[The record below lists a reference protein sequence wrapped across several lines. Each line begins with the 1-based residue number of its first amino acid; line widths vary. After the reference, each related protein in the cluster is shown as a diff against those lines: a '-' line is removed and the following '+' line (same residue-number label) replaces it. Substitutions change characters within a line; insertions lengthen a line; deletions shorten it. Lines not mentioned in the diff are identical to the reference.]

1 MRICETSDELLFAFV
16 DGLDSTLDEH
26 VAGCDECQEFLA
38 ELWQG
43 ELTQDLSKPIMERI
57 RLAEFVADVAKFGAD
72 VVAAMGRGILTYGP
86 GAAGPAGTGETASA
100 PQDPEDTE

>member
-1 MRICETSDELLFAFV
+1 MRACRTPDELLFAFV

-26 VAGCDECQEFLA
+26 VAKCDECQSFLA

-43 ELTQDLSKPIMERI
+43 ELTTDLSKPVLDRI
-57 RLAEFVADVAKFGAD
+57 RLAEFVAEVAKFGAE

-86 GAAGPAGTGETASA
+86 GASQRDNTEETASA
-100 PQDPEDTE
+100 AADPEDTE

>member
-1 MRICETSDELLFAFV
+1 MRTCKTSDDLLFAFV

-26 VAGCDECQEFLA
+26 VETCDECQEFLA

-43 ELTQDLSKPIMERI
+43 ELTEDLSKPVMDRI
-57 RLAEFVADVAKFGAD
+57 RLAEFVAEVAKFGAD

-86 GAAGPAGTGETASA
+86 GASEQDSTDGPASA
-100 PQDPEDTE
+100 AADIEDTE

>member
-1 MRICETSDELLFAFV
+1 MRACKTSDDLLFAFV

-26 VAGCDECQEFLA
+26 VETCDECQEFLA

-43 ELTQDLSKPIMERI
+43 ELTEDLTKPVLDRI
-57 RLAEFVADVAKFGAD
+57 RLAEFVAEVAKFGAD

-86 GAAGPAGTGETASA
+86 GASEQGSTDGPASA
-100 PQDPEDTE
+100 AADPEDME

>member
-1 MRICETSDELLFAFV
+1 MRECRTSDDLLFAFV

-26 VAGCDECQEFLA
+26 VATCDECQEFLA

-43 ELTQDLSKPIMERI
+43 ELTEDLSKPVIDRI

-72 VVAAMGRGILTYGP
+72 IVAAMGRGMLAYGP
-86 GAAGPAGTGETASA
+86 GANQRESTDGPASATA
-100 PQDPEDTE
+100 DPEDTE

>member
-1 MRICETSDELLFAFV
+1 MRTCKTSDDLLFAFI

-26 VAGCDECQEFLA
+26 VATCDECQEFLA

-43 ELTQDLSKPIMERI
+43 ELTGDLRQPVMDRI
-57 RLAEFVADVAKFGAD
+57 RLAEFVANVAKFGAD

-86 GAAGPAGTGETASA
+86 GVSEQDSTDEPASA
-100 PQDPEDTE
+100 AADPEDTE